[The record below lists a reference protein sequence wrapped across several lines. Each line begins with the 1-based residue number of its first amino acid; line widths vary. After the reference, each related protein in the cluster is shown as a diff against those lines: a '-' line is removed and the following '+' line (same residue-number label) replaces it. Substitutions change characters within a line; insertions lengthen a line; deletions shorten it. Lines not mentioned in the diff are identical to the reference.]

1 LAELVGK
8 ELSTLG
14 EVQATLST
22 GLAAVAKAEA
32 RRALEVLMLVLVVE
46 LMLQEIQALML

>member
-1 LAELVGK
+1 LAELAGK